1 MPTDE
6 ERKEVARKLREKYHE
21 RKSAGW
27 IEVQDLGIQALNYL
41 KDLESCLPDGDSAF
55 TVLAD
60 LIDPEQ
66 ELTSVVA
73 PNKEIRDI
81 GTREGFLNAIRDCGQ
96 FIIDNAESI
105 LGRYPGAQISKLSL
119 SADFDFESIPTLTVN
134 REHLVIPRYE
144 ENEGNSS
151 FVAKMVSIAD
161 EMETMVDESCDGC
174 DMLETCDSDW
184 EVACVENKMIKSAEK
199 IRRACGVVE

>member
-1 MPTDE
+1 MTTNE

-21 RKSAGW
+21 REAAGW
-27 IEVQDLGIQALNYL
+27 VEVKDLGIQALNYL
-41 KDLESCLPDGDSAF
+41 KDLESCLPDGDSFF

-60 LIDPEQ
+60 LIEPE
-66 ELTSVVA
+66 EGLAYVVA
-73 PNKEIRDI
+73 PNKGIRDM
-81 GTREGFLNAIRDCGQ
+81 GTREGFLNAIRDCGR

-119 SADFDFESIPTLTVN
+119 SVDFDFQSVPTLTVN
-134 REHLVIPRYE
+134 REHLVVPRYK
-144 ENEGNSS
+144 ENEGSS
-151 FVAKMVSIAD
+151 SLVAKMASIAD

-174 DMLETCDSDW
+174 DMLETCDHDW
-184 EVACVENKMIKSAEK
+184 EVACVESKMIKSAEK